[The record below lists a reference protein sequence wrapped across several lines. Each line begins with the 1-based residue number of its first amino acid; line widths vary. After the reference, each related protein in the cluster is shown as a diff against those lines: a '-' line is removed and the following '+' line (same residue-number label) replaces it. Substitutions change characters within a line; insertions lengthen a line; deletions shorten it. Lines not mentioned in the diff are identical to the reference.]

1 MTGAQ
6 PERDSVRP
14 ATGGAMRELS
24 SRPGRWRTMPPVA
37 PAPNGVAPGQDARG
51 VAGEGAGA
59 VDDTAGPAGT
69 TEPADAASSV
79 QAVNLP
85 LQVLDQLLGS
95 SVVPNDAKI
104 AAIDAW
110 RRELAEAQ
118 LLEPCLGAL
127 HDRLSTARRLL
138 ARMRV
143 SPDETER

>member
-6 PERDSVRP
+6 AEHDTARP
-14 ATGGAMRELS
+14 AAMQELS
-24 SRPGRWRTMPPVA
+24 LRPGRWRAMPPVA
-37 PAPNGVAPGQDARG
+37 PAPNGIAPGQDARG
-51 VAGEGAGA
+51 AAGERAGA
-59 VDDTAGPAGT
+59 VDDTADPAGRT
-69 TEPADAASSV
+69 AEPADAAASV

-95 SVVPNDAKI
+95 TVVPHDAKI

-118 LLEPCLGAL
+118 LLEPRLGAL

-143 SPDETER
+143 ISDATDR